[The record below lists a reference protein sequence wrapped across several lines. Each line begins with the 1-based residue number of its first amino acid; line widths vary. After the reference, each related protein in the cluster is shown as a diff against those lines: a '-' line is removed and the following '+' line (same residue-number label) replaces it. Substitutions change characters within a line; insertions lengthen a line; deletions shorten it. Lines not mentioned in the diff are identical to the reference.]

1 MDYQNNSYLQQYVS
15 NNMPLIFEQIIGLAL
30 LGSGSAFIAYKLF
43 NARPTGRLGRAFR
56 RIRGLSPIIAVI
68 IALVLWFA
76 VFSPI
81 FGGSLTSLE
90 VYSVIVLFLISIG
103 MMARDRITVRMS
115 IRNFTRR
122 KTNMAIVIAGLMIGT
137 AMISG
142 SLVTGDTLTNLFTRG
157 AYNGYGYAD
166 EVVYT
171 LSGPGGYQ
179 FFNISIAHSL
189 YQSLSSSSSA
199 GPVLL
204 GVTPEIVIAVP
215 LVNDTT
221 KSVGQAGATLIGTYD
236 NASQILGDFHASDG

>member
-15 NNMPLIFEQIIGLAL
+15 INMSLIFEQIIGLAL
-30 LGSGSAFIAYKLF
+30 LSSGSAFLAYKLST
-43 NARPTGRLGRAFR
+43 ARPTGRLGRASR

-76 VFSPI
+76 VFSSI

-90 VYSVIVLFLISIG
+90 VYSVIVLFLVSLG
-103 MMARDRITVRMS
+103 MMTRDRITVRMS

-157 AYNGYGYAD
+157 AYNG
-166 EVVYT
+166 
-171 LSGPGGYQ
+171 
-179 FFNISIAHSL
+179 
-189 YQSLSSSSSA
+189 
-199 GPVLL
+199 
-204 GVTPEIVIAVP
+204 
-215 LVNDTT
+215 
-221 KSVGQAGATLIGTYD
+221 
-236 NASQILGDFHASDG
+236 

>member
-1 MDYQNNSYLQQYVS
+1 RPLLIGLTVLVAIIAIGELFTLLMDYQNNSYLRQYVS
-15 NNMPLIFEQIIGLAL
+15 NNMSLIFEQIIGLAL
-30 LGSGSAFIAYKLF
+30 LGSGGAFLAYKLST
-43 NARPTGRLGRAFR
+43 ARPTGRLGRASR

-68 IALVLWFA
+68 IALIVYFA
-76 VFSPI
+76 VFSSV
-81 FGGSLTSLE
+81 FGSSLLGLE
-90 VYSVIVLFLISIG
+90 VYGVIVLFLISIG

-122 KTNMAIVIAGLMIGT
+122 KTNMAIVIAGLMIAT

-179 FFNISIAHSL
+179 FFNISVDHRLYLNISSHS
-189 YQSLSSSSSA
+189 
-199 GPVLL
+199 
-204 GVTPEIVIAVP
+204 
-215 LVNDTT
+215 
-221 KSVGQAGATLIGTYD
+221 
-236 NASQILGDFHASDG
+236 